1 MNKDPRKKAFTS
13 PALGKKTKPYTQVE
27 ILFVL
32 WDKYSE
38 NYKKGHCIRRE
49 EKKNALIYHN
59 HSKLN
64 KMIYHIEIEIV
75 VN

>member
-1 MNKDPRKKAFTS
+1 MNKDPRKKAYTS

-49 EKKNALIYHN
+49 EKKTH
-59 HSKLN
+59 
-64 KMIYHIEIEIV
+64 
-75 VN
+75 